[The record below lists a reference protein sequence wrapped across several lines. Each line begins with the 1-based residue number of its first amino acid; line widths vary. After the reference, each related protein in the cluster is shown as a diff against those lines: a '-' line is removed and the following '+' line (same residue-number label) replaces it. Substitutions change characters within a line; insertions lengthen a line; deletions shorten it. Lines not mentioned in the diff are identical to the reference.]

1 MNILK
6 TLHQLE
12 VATAKGFWE
21 TEVPKMSRNT

>member
-12 VATAKGFWE
+12 VATEKGFWE